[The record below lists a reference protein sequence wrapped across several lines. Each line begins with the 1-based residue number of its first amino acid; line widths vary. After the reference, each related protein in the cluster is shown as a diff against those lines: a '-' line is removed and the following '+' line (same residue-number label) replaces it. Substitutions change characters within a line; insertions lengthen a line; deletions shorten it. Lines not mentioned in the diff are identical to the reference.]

1 MPRAVVRQAAAPRGV
16 YSPYT
21 VFAGEGSRGAGSA
34 VKLPVVSEDGKPSV
48 YRYADYRRFLA
59 DYYAYAKA
67 AHAFSFRAFSQ
78 RAGIRSSN
86 YLRLVIDGER
96 NLSAP
101 MATRFARGCGLTGD
115 AAHFFCELVAYCQAP
130 TAAEQGR
137 AYERLCRFR
146 PFRAVHRLAREQAA
160 YHSHWYLPAIR
171 ELARR
176 ADFRADPEWV
186 SAQLT
191 PRISPAQAERAI
203 TTLLQLGLVR
213 RIDDE
218 RGARLEQ
225 TSALVST
232 GAGPLGHHIVGFHHM
247 MLERAAYALDHVPR
261 DQRDISC
268 LTLCVSESKLRELQE
283 RVRAFRRELLQAAE
297 VGDTPERVVQINFQ
311 LFPLS
316 ASVARADALADPE
329 EERE

>member
-1 MPRAVVRQAAAPRGV
+1 V
-16 YSPYT
+16 YS
-21 VFAGEGSRGAGSA
+21 
-34 VKLPVVSEDGKPSV
+34 
-48 YRYADYRRFLA
+48 YADYRRFLA
-59 DYYAYAKA
+59 DYYAYAKV

-96 NLSAP
+96 NLSTP

-115 AAHFFCELVAYCQAP
+115 DALFFCELVAYCQAP
-130 TAAEQGR
+130 SAAEQSR

-160 YHSHWYLPAIR
+160 YHSHWYVPAIR
-171 ELARR
+171 ELTRR
-176 ADFRADPEWV
+176 ADFLADPEWV
-186 SAQLT
+186 AAQLT

-213 RIDDE
+213 RVE
-218 RGARLEQ
+218 SEHGARLEQ
-225 TSALVST
+225 TSGLVST
-232 GAGPLGHHIVGFHHM
+232 GTGPLGHHIKSFHHM

-261 DQRDISC
+261 EERDISC

-283 RVRAFRRELLQAAE
+283 RVRTFRRELLQAAE
-297 VGDTPERVVQINFQ
+297 VGDTPERVVQVNFQ
-311 LFPLS
+311 VFPLS
-316 ASVARADALADPE
+316 VSVARLDSPAAFE

>member
-1 MPRAVVRQAAAPRGV
+1 
-16 YSPYT
+16 
-21 VFAGEGSRGAGSA
+21 
-34 VKLPVVSEDGKPSV
+34 VSDGDKPSV
-48 YRYADYRRFLA
+48 YSYADYRRYLA
-59 DYYAYAKA
+59 DYYTYAKA

-115 AAHFFCELVAYCQAP
+115 AVLFFCELVAYCQAP
-130 TAAEQGR
+130 SASEQGR

-160 YHSHWYLPAIR
+160 YHSHWYVPAIR
-171 ELARR
+171 ELTRR
-176 ADFRADPEWV
+176 ANFRADPEWV
-186 SAQLT
+186 AAQLT
-191 PRISPAQAERAI
+191 PKISPAQAERAI
-203 TTLLQLGLVR
+203 ATLLQLGLVR
-213 RIDDE
+213 RVDDE

-225 TSALVST
+225 TSPLVST
-232 GAGPLGHHIVGFHHM
+232 GAGPLGHHIVSFHHM
-247 MLERAAYALDHVPR
+247 MLERAAHALDHIPR

-283 RVRAFRRELLQAAE
+283 RVRTFRRELLQAAE

-316 ASVARADALADPE
+316 VSPAPVDAPTASE
-329 EERE
+329 EDRE